1 MELEEEDNS
10 KPVKSQSSSS
20 NGDDNDADTAADVD
34 DNNNDASG
42 DAQGDDQQQ
51 QQQGPAINAKFRK
64 FADLPISRLTQN
76 GLRDAKVSISIRSI
90 RSISSEILMLV
101 LSSSTRG

>member
-1 MELEEEDNS
+1 LELEEEDNS

-20 NGDDNDADTAADVD
+20 NGDNDADTAGDLD